1 MEMDKRLDL
10 YLEKV
15 EKYLKPLVISE
26 RVDIVQEIKSEMCEL
41 SANGFSAEQ
50 ILERLGEPKALAKS
64 YLGDVIT
71 RDSSFGWSR
80 MLALF
85 AYYSLAGLSGMVII
99 PCLGIM
105 APSFMA
111 CGIVCPIVGVVKM
124 IDFLLGLHLPF
135 LQYVGIFPE
144 SGVELNPLLEFVGCI
159 LIGVALCLAGWLCW
173 KLLLRYIKTVSQT
186 GRRLSL

>member
-41 SANGFSAEQ
+41 SAKGLSAEQ

-71 RDSSFGWSR
+71 GT
-80 MLALF
+80 
-85 AYYSLAGLSGMVII
+85 
-99 PCLGIM
+99 
-105 APSFMA
+105 
-111 CGIVCPIVGVVKM
+111 
-124 IDFLLGLHLPF
+124 
-135 LQYVGIFPE
+135 
-144 SGVELNPLLEFVGCI
+144 PLLVG
-159 LIGVALCLAGWLCW
+159 AGCW
-173 KLLLRYIKTVSQT
+173 PSLPITVLQVFPAW
-186 GRRLSL
+186 

>member
-1 MEMDKRLDL
+1 MEMDKNLDL

-41 SANGFSAEQ
+41 LANGVSTEQ

-71 RDSSFGWSR
+71 RDTSLGWSR
-80 MLALF
+80 ILALF

-99 PCLGIM
+99 PCLGII
-105 APSFMA
+105 APTFMA
-111 CGIVCPIVGVVKM
+111 CGIICPVIGVIK
-124 IDFLLGLHLPF
+124 IADFLLGLHLPF
-135 LQYVGIFPE
+135 LRYVGIFPD
-144 SGVELNPLLEFVGCI
+144 SGLALNPFLEFAGCI
-159 LIGVALCLAGWLCW
+159 FMGVVLYLVGWLCW
-173 KLLLRYIKTVSQT
+173 KLLLRYIKTISQT
-186 GRRLSL
+186 GRRLSI